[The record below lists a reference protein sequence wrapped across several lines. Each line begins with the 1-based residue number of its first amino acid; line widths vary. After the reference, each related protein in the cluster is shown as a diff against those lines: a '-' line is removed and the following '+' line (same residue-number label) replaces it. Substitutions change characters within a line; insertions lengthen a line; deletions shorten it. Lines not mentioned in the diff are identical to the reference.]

1 MSISFS
7 FDASAVG
14 VYWTLSAGGCL
25 ILPTDDA
32 HRDPQRLRA
41 LIERFGVTHTD
52 CTPSLYDLILGDDP
66 APLRSLRCVQ
76 VGGETCPADLA
87 LRHQRLLPDCA
98 FENNY
103 GPTEAT
109 IWSTTNVLVPGLPIA
124 AGNVPIGRA
133 IPGVHTYVLGASL
146 HPVVAGQPGELFVG
160 GAGVAR
166 GYHDRPAETAQRFLP
181 DPFAARPGQRMYR
194 TGDLV
199 RELSDGSLDFV
210 GRRDAQVK
218 LRGYR
223 IELGEIETALQAH
236 PDVAKA
242 VVEVRD
248 VAGESILVAYV
259 QLRNGRPG
267 TEVALTSH
275 LAPRLPEHMV
285 PRRYV
290 RIDAWPCTANGK
302 LDRGSLPDP
311 ASLKAQVP
319 AR

>member
-1 MSISFS
+1 
-7 FDASAVG
+7 
-14 VYWTLSAGGCL
+14 
-25 ILPTDDA
+25 
-32 HRDPQRLRA
+32 
-41 LIERFGVTHTD
+41 
-52 CTPSLYDLILGDDP
+52 
-66 APLRSLRCVQ
+66 
-76 VGGETCPADLA
+76 
-87 LRHQRLLPDCA
+87 
-98 FENNY
+98 
-103 GPTEAT
+103 
-109 IWSTTNVLVPGLPIA
+109 
-124 AGNVPIGRA
+124 
-133 IPGVHTYVLGASL
+133 
-146 HPVVAGQPGELFVG
+146 
-160 GAGVAR
+160 
-166 GYHDRPAETAQRFLP
+166 
-181 DPFAARPGQRMYR
+181 MYR